1 MMEYLKRK
9 FWKLEKDDSWTKN
22 IPYPRYYEENG
33 LLIKETEDGRKF
45 AVTLD
50 EQHNEVILGQIK

>member
-33 LLIKETEDGRKF
+33 LLIKETEDGRI
-45 AVTLD
+45 D